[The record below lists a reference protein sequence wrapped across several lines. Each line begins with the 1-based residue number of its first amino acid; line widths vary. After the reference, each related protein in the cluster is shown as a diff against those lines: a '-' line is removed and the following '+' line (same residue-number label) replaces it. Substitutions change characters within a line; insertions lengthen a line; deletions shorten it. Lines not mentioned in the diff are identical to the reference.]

1 MSFKYEPLYVDYLVY
16 FNRDQDYFE
25 CHEVLEELWLAKD
38 REPVYKGLLQVAVGM
53 YHFRNQNL
61 RGAQLMLSSAI
72 QILEPYPEQM
82 LGIELGLL
90 LSSCR
95 SVLEKLQ
102 NSDKTPVPY
111 YDYTIVISDDEL
123 EEAVYQRS
131 KELKPNIP
139 QRRSPTRGKIY
150 EERMK
155 ALGKNGFTS

>member
-16 FNRDQDYFE
+16 FNRDHDYFE

-72 QILEPYPEQM
+72 QILEPYPEQL

-90 LSSCR
+90 LLSCR

-102 NSDKTPVPY
+102 QSDKTPVPY
-111 YDYTIVISDDEL
+111 YDYTIVIADDEL

-131 KELKPNIP
+131 KELKPIIP

>member
-16 FNRDQDYFE
+16 FNRDRDYFE
-25 CHEVLEELWLAKD
+25 CHEVLEELWLASD

-72 QILEPYPEQM
+72 QILEPYPEQI

-95 SVLEKLQ
+95 NALEKLQ
-102 NSDKTPVPY
+102 QTKQSPVPY
-111 YDYTIVISDDEL
+111 HDYTIVISDEEL

-155 ALGKNGFTS
+155 ALGKN

>member
-1 MSFKYEPLYVDYLVY
+1 MSSKYDPLYVDYLVY
-16 FNRDQDYFE
+16 FNRDRDYFE
-25 CHEVLEELWLAKD
+25 CHEVLEELWLAED

-53 YHFRNQNL
+53 YHYRNQNL
-61 RGAQLMLSSAI
+61 RGAQLMLNSAL
-72 QILEPYPEQM
+72 QILEPYPEQI

-95 SVLEKLQ
+95 NALEKLQ
-102 NSDKTPVPY
+102 HSDQNPVPY
-111 YDYTIVISDDEL
+111 HDYTIVISDDEL
-123 EEAVYQRS
+123 EEAVYERS

-139 QRRSPTRGKIY
+139 QRRSPTRGKVY

>member
-16 FNRDQDYFE
+16 FNRDRDYFE
-25 CHEVLEELWLAKD
+25 CHEVLEELWLAQD

-72 QILEPYPEQM
+72 QILEPYPEQI

-95 SVLEKLQ
+95 NALEKLQ
-102 NSDKTPVPY
+102 QTKQSPVLY
-111 YDYTIVISDDEL
+111 HDYTIVISDEEL

-155 ALGKNGFTS
+155 ALDKN

>member
-1 MSFKYEPLYVDYLVY
+1 MSFKYDPLYVDYLVY

-25 CHEVLEELWLAKD
+25 CHEVLEELWLAED

-53 YHFRNQNL
+53 YHYRNQNL
-61 RGAQLMLSSAI
+61 RGARLMLTSAI
-72 QILEPYPEQM
+72 QILEPYPEQI

-95 SVLEKLQ
+95 SALEKLQ
-102 NSDKTPVPY
+102 HSDQSPVPY
-111 YDYTIVISDDEL
+111 QDYTIVIWDDEL

-131 KELKPNIP
+131 KELKPSIP
-139 QRRSPTRGKIY
+139 QRRSPTRGKVY

-155 ALGKNGFTS
+155 AMGKNGFAS